1 MAFALF
7 LLFEVYYI
15 SLDRPY
21 SGLNWFDVI
30 LITINILILV
40 STIKSANTVD
50 YYQNA
55 EEGRQ
60 EWQEAERKK
69 NVTPFE
75 KFREEQE
82 ALLKKEE
89 EKKKEGW

>member
-40 STIKSANTVD
+40 SSIKAANARD
-50 YYQNA
+50 YYQNT
-55 EEGRQ
+55 EEGRKGL
-60 EWQEAERKK
+60 QEAERKK
-69 NVTPFE
+69 NMTYFE
-75 KFREEQE
+75 KFRKEQE

>member
-7 LLFEVYYI
+7 LLFETYYI

-21 SGLNWFDVI
+21 SGLNWFDVV

-40 STIKSANTVD
+40 SSIKAANARD
-50 YYQNA
+50 YYQNT
-55 EEGRQ
+55 EEGRKELQ
-60 EWQEAERKK
+60 EVERKK
-69 NVTPFE
+69 NMTYFE
-75 KFREEQE
+75 KFQEEHE

-89 EKKKEGW
+89 EKKKKGW

>member
-7 LLFEVYYI
+7 LLFETYYI

-21 SGLNWFDVI
+21 SGLNWFDVV

-40 STIKSANTVD
+40 SSIKAANARD
-50 YYQNA
+50 YYQNT
-55 EEGRQ
+55 EEGR
-60 EWQEAERKK
+60 EELQEAERKK
-69 NVTPFE
+69 NMTYFE
-75 KFREEQE
+75 KFQEEHE

-89 EKKKEGW
+89 EKKKKGW